1 MSEEIMSD
9 NRVVSV
15 EFLQS
20 MKRKHYYCED
30 GWYSCPKAVDGC
42 YNEWAGTDCNCGADE
57 FNAEIDSVI
66 NAGRGNNEQ
75 R

>member
-1 MSEEIMSD
+1 MTGK
-9 NRVVSV
+9 RLVSV

-30 GWYSCPKAVDGC
+30 GYYSCPKAEDGC
-42 YNEWAGTDCNCGADE
+42 WNDGSGTDCDCGADE

-66 NAGRGNNEQ
+66 NAARK
-75 R
+75 